1 MYEELRTL
9 LIDDLQLDESALR
22 PETGREE
29 VGLDSLAVVELSML
43 LSERYQVD
51 ISDEELLEAATVA
64 DIADLLEQ
72 QLKQQSN

>member
-29 VGLDSLAVVELSML
+29 VGLDSLGVVELSML

-64 DIADLLEQ
+64 DIAHLLEQ